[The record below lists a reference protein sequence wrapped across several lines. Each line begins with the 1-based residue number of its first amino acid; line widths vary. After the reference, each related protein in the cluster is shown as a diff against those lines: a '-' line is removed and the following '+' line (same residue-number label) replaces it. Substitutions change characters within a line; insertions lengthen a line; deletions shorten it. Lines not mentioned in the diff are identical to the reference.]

1 MACEVTS
8 MNSFRSAILTGK
20 SLRTD
25 PVVRDKT
32 ARGAETDDLSSV
44 EVPREEARTHD
55 HRDDNRHRLENE
67 AATARFDGQ
76 DHDVELI
83 NLSGGGAMIRAG
95 FAPRLWERVDLKFAE
110 GAEIECAVR
119 WLRGDRV
126 GLEFAHETRIDC
138 DPAVRDAL
146 LLDVIRRSFPDA
158 TMPTPAEPVAEP
170 KSKAKSK
177 AKPEARPDEED
188 DSAANSRRTERRHPL
203 IWSGEVFY
211 NHSNDKVR
219 LRNISEH
226 GTLIETPVTYPLG
239 AELFLDMGEAG
250 QHFATVSWACGDK
263 TGLKFAKPFDLKL
276 LGSVK
281 PEVAPAMLTRPGPAG
296 RLSAEK
302 DNPWAEGWGR
312 QSIDELRDDLEGFL
326 KR

>member
-32 ARGAETDDLSSV
+32 GRGAETDDLSSV

-76 DHDVELI
+76 DHEVELI
-83 NLSGGGAMIRAG
+83 NLSGGGAMIRAD
-95 FAPRLWERVDLKFAE
+95 FTPRLWERVDLKFAE

-138 DPAVRDAL
+138 DPEARDAL
-146 LLDVIRRSFPDA
+146 LLDVVRRSFPDA
-158 TMPTPAEPVAEP
+158 TIHSSPEPEVKPKAKAKAEP
-170 KSKAKSK
+170 K
-177 AKPEARPDEED
+177 PEEED
-188 DSAANSRRTERRHPL
+188 DSVANSRRTERRHPL

-226 GTLIETPVTYPLG
+226 GTLIEAPVSYPLG
-239 AELFLDMGEAG
+239 AELFLDMGDAG
-250 QHFATVSWACGDK
+250 QHFATVSWTCGDK
-263 TGLKFAKPFDLKL
+263 VGLQFAKPFNLKL

-281 PEVAPAMLTRPGPAG
+281 PEVAPAMMTRPGPAG